1 VVKRRDR
8 RSLESTLWDSFG
20 THVVYS
26 QNENP
31 RFPGV
36 LGADDGTRTHDLL
49 HGKEWRAFAPVR
61 VSSPKPVIFRGLRLR
76 QANAS
81 EPERTPSAATA
92 DIVIDATCGVQA
104 RPCGVKKLGSDFR
117 LGSWLVRF
125 VDAARLTI
133 VGNCPR
139 GPGLGL
145 PGRWSGAGDGL
156 TSGQNTELWASA
168 GPRLAVR
175 REHAI
180 DAMDAGARSSS
191 HRESALPRQRLAARQ
206 LAAGE
211 KPTEARSQ
219 QPARGGRQ
227 LPPGKRPPHAVPP
240 RSARTRRAQGRLP
253 PHDAGRRRAF
263 RTPGRVG
270 TQTRW
275 GRCAAAPAPG
285 PSCATRSRSWWR
297 SILIPSLSSSPWM
310 RM

>member
-1 VVKRRDR
+1 M
-8 RSLESTLWDSFG
+8 S
-20 THVVYS
+20 VYS

-81 EPERTPSAATA
+81 ER
-92 DIVIDATCGVQA
+92 
-104 RPCGVKKLGSDFR
+104 SDFR